1 MSLVLHLAG
10 FGLAIAL
17 PRLLPRSSQ
26 GPPIVVV
33 DLVSLPEAAGQT
45 AGGAAAPAPP
55 AAPPKKSITPPPK
68 LEKTLKIPEHPPK
81 KADVRKKPPEKP
93 EPKPTPTP
101 APAKNAHAAAAS
113 DSAPDASGT
122 PAPNGSRGGAAGAG
136 AGGAAGSG
144 TGSGDETQFYFTLIN
159 RKIEAAWQRP
169 IYPPNETSR
178 RVLTATV
185 RLSLSSSGRV
195 TRLDLVTSSGYDAID
210 SSVLRAVQEAQPFP
224 PFPYTLTVDSLTVN
238 FAFELTPK

>member
-1 MSLVLHLAG
+1 MMSLVLHLAG

-55 AAPPKKSITPPPK
+55 VAPPKKSITPPPK
-68 LEKTLKIPEHPPK
+68 VEKTLKIPEHPPK

-93 EPKPTPTP
+93 EPKPTATP
-101 APAKNAHAAAAS
+101 APAKNGQTAAGSA
-113 DSAPDASGT
+113 APDASGT
-122 PAPNGSRGGAAGAG
+122 PDPRRAHDGAPGAG
-136 AGGAAGSG
+136 SGGAAGSG

-159 RKIEAAWQRP
+159 RRIEAAWQRP

-238 FAFELTPK
+238 FAFDLTPK